1 MNEARFEVQL
11 GWAFRWQQPQWT
23 SQWKLRRDSRQK
35 LSSQAR
41 SEFLSQ
47 KILPRVKQLFY
58 FKLGVNLS
66 SINKKLEHLQHSW
79 FLLHPLGSFCGGE
92 VRWGQGCRVSLTF
105 SEGFFVCLF
114 WFLSGFFF
122 FFASPNGMQDLSS
135 LTRDWTCAPCIG
147 STVLTTELPGK
158 SPVLFFNWPFVY
170 LLTCPSFTQGL
181 WGSSYR
187 ELIKDKKMK

>member
-1 MNEARFEVQL
+1 MERLWISAPFDSPLHLPAVKQHQVNEARFEVQL

-105 SEGFFVCLF
+105 SEGFFGCLF
-114 WFLSGFFF
+114 WFFSGFFF
-122 FFASPNGMQDLSS
+122 FFFFFCLPEWHA
-135 LTRDWTCAPCIG
+135 G
-147 STVLTTELPGK
+147 S
-158 SPVLFFNWPFVY
+158 
-170 LLTCPSFTQGL
+170 
-181 WGSSYR
+181 
-187 ELIKDKKMK
+187 